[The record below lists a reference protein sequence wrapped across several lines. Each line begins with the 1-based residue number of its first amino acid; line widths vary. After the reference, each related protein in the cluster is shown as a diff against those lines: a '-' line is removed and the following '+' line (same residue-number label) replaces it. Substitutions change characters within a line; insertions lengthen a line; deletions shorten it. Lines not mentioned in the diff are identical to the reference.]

1 VVRDHKIRPDTR
13 LAGSVTLS
21 DKWEFTETNK
31 VVDFRALIRG
41 FRMSALCRRAG
52 TGAGP
57 ASESLVRRKARG
69 GRGAVWLGA
78 SYGDLKVADGSRVG
92 LRGREALTLIDG
104 NVGEERVR
112 SRAYE
117 GLA

>member
-41 FRMSALCRRAG
+41 FRTPALCSRAG
-52 TGAGP
+52 TWRGAGVRKP
-57 ASESLVRRKARG
+57 RKEETAGRKGRCLVGAARLMG
-69 GRGAVWLGA
+69 IF
-78 SYGDLKVADGSRVG
+78 GSR
-92 LRGREALTLIDG
+92 T
-104 NVGEERVR
+104 ERW
-112 SRAYE
+112 
-117 GLA
+117 